1 MGDSSKLQ
9 VGDWVVAIGN
19 ALALPGGPTVQLGVK
34 LKDGAVVLQVN
45 AGGPAAQAGLQQGD
59 VITKVDNQPAV
70 GDSGLPQLIQTHKP
84 GDKVSL
90 NILSNNKQSNVQVTR
105 GEMPP
110 PQTGG

>member
-9 VGDWVVAIGN
+9 VGDWVIAMGN
-19 ALALPGGPTVQLGVK
+19 ASALPGGPTVQLGVNV
-34 LKDGAVVLQVN
+34 KDGAVVLQVN
-45 AGGPAAQAGLQQGD
+45 AG
-59 VITKVDNQPAV
+59 DNQPAV

-90 NILSNNKQSNVQVTR
+90 NILRNNKQSNVQVTR